1 MRCFVIAACLV
12 FTAGAVTAAE
22 EGFVPLFDGKTF
34 AGWEGDTAK
43 TFRIEDG
50 AIVGGTLKKPVP
62 HNEFLCTTKSYT
74 NFILR
79 ADCQLIGIA
88 NGGIQFRS
96 QRVHNHYEVSGFQ
109 ADMDT
114 GPDGGFWGS
123 LYDESR
129 RNRALAAPD
138 KALLRR
144 VVKPGWN
151 HYEIRCEG
159 QRIRLFLN
167 GVQTVDYT
175 ERDTNIPQSGIIG
188 LQIHGGGPSEAWY
201 KEIRIKELE

>member
-1 MRCFVIAACLV
+1 MRCVLIAACLV
-12 FTAGAVTAAE
+12 FTAAAATAAE

-79 ADCQLIGIA
+79 AECKLIGVA

-96 QRVHNHYEVSGFQ
+96 QRVPNHYEVSGFQ

-129 RNRALAAPD
+129 RNRALVAPD
-138 KALLRR
+138 KALLRT

-159 QRIRLFLN
+159 PRVRLFLN

-175 ERDTNIPQSGIIG
+175 ERDAKIPRRGIIG

-201 KEIRIKELE
+201 KELRIKELE

>member
-1 MRCFVIAACLV
+1 MRCALIAACLV
-12 FTAGAVTAAE
+12 FTAAAATAAE

-79 ADCQLIGIA
+79 AECKLIGVA

-96 QRVHNHYEVSGFQ
+96 QRVPNHYEVSGFQ

-129 RNRALAAPD
+129 RNRALVAPD
-138 KALLRR
+138 KALLRT

-159 QRIRLFLN
+159 PRVRLFLN

-175 ERDTNIPQSGIIG
+175 ERDAKIPQRGIIG

-201 KEIRIKELE
+201 KELRIKELE